1 MTLTCP
7 VAVAEDTS
15 PAGQLRVPGRQAPAG
30 QAGESRAGP
39 SPPHARP
46 PSSPAPGGDLPPRDP
61 WDPTWRQPAPGQP
74 RGSHAAHLWVDQAL
88 AVVHDAPRRDADG
101 DDVPVVVAAAQAGVP
116 HGLAHLLHH
125 TGVGPP
131 GDDPGPCG
139 EEQRPGRPV
148 GPGVRPA
155 ARMRGPCAHWRHTPS
170 RRGLTHGASN
180 ATATM
185 DLSSAPGPARQ
196 PPRAQAPR
204 PRRGHGSLP
213 PPAVWPV
220 SRTRCL

>member
-39 SPPHARP
+39 SPPHA
-46 PSSPAPGGDLPPRDP
+46 LPPLPRCRGVTCHRGTRGTP
-61 WDPTWRQPAPGQP
+61 RGASPP

-88 AVVHDAPRRDADG
+88 AVVHDAPGRDADG

-196 PPRAQAPR
+196 PPRAQAPT
-204 PRRGHGSLP
+204 PRRGHRSLP